1 MDYIKVAIDTKEEAF
16 EIISEMLL
24 SVGAKGTQAE
34 GGGIPDVSGYDYVDE
49 DEIISED
56 FAAIAYFAQD
66 GEVNAKLRE
75 IQGKLDE
82 FKKADFGVELGS
94 LEMTTSTV
102 YEEDWSTAWKKYFK
116 PQKISGR
123 VVIKPTWEEYS
134 PKKDEVILEIDPG
147 MAFGTGTHE
156 TTRMCINLIEEFM
169 KEGAQVLDVGCG
181 SGILSV
187 AAAKLG
193 AQSVLGLDMDSV
205 AVEVAK
211 ENIAVNGVEDK
222 VEIITS
228 DIMTGVEKGRKF
240 DFVAANIIADIIIR
254 LNEDISDYMKDDA
267 VYICSGIILERKQ
280 DVLNSLAEKN
290 FKVLKVVEMGEWCA
304 VACSKK

>member
-66 GEVNAKLRE
+66 GEINAKLRE

-82 FKKADFGVELGS
+82 FKKADFGVDLGS

-102 YEEDWSTAWKKYFK
+102 FEEDWSTAWKKYFK
-116 PQKISGR
+116 PKKISGR

-134 PKKDEVILEIDPG
+134 PQKDEVILEIDPG

-169 KEGAQVLDVGCG
+169 KEGAQALDVGCG

-228 DIMTGVEKGRKF
+228 DITTGVEKGRKF

-254 LNEDISDYMKDDA
+254 LNEDIADYMKDDA

-280 DVLNSLAEKN
+280 DVLDSLAEKN
-290 FKVLKVVEMGEWCA
+290 FKALKAVEMGEWCA
-304 VACSKK
+304 FACSKK